1 MSEFS
6 LRCAW
11 LLLAGLAAGN
21 AVADSGSRL
30 LATGGVT
37 QVEGSAGGGLT
48 PWALIAGYGSNEQV
62 HGTAYFTKVTPKD
75 FDLESVGAAVGIY
88 NRLELSFARQH
99 FGLGSTVPGQTIDQQ
114 IVGAKLRLLG
124 DAVFDAD
131 TWLPQLAIGLQ
142 YKRNLDF
149 DLVPQALGAKHA
161 SGSDIYLNATKVY
174 LAGLCGYNT
183 LLNATLRFT
192 KANQFGLLGFGGDL
206 NDRYQP
212 QFEASAGVFLNRHWL
227 LGGEF
232 RQKPNNLSAFEE
244 QSAKDLFIAYL
255 PNKSLAFTAAYADLG
270 RIADKTA
277 QRGAYLSAQ
286 FSY

>member
-62 HGTAYFTKVTPKD
+62 HGTAYFTKVTPRD

-131 TWLPQLAIGLQ
+131 TWLPQLALGLQ

-161 SGSDIYLNATKVY
+161 SGSDIYFNATKVY

-244 QSAKDLFIAYL
+244 PSAKDLFIAYL
-255 PNKSLAFTAAYADLG
+255 PNKSLAFTAAYVDLG

>member
-6 LRCAW
+6 LSCAW
-11 LLLAGLAAGN
+11 LLAGLVAGN
-21 AVADSGSRL
+21 ALADSGSRL

-62 HGTAYFTKVTPKD
+62 HGTAYFTKVTPRD
-75 FDLESVGAAVGIY
+75 FDLESVGAAVGVY
-88 NRLELSFARQH
+88 DRLELSFARQH

-114 IVGAKLRLLG
+114 IFGAKLRLLG

-131 TWLPQLAIGLQ
+131 TWLPQLALGLQ

-149 DLVPQALGAKHA
+149 ELVPQALGAKHA
-161 SGSDIYLNATKVY
+161 SGSDIYLSASKVY

-206 NDRYQP
+206 NDSYQP

-255 PNKSLAFTAAYADLG
+255 PSKALAFTAAYVDLG

-286 FSY
+286 FNY

>member
-124 DAVFDAD
+124 DAVFSPQA
-131 TWLPQLAIGLQ
+131 WLPQVAVGVLHKRTDDAHGIPLAVGAAIYVSQ
-142 YKRNLDF
+142 Y
-149 DLVPQALGAKHA
+149 A
-161 SGSDIYLNATKVY
+161 SRRAREILKPAIEL
-174 LAGLCGYNT
+174 LASIPSVV
-183 LLNATLRFT
+183 
-192 KANQFGLLGFGGDL
+192 LGF
-206 NDRYQP
+206 
-212 QFEASAGVFLNRHWL
+212 FEV
-227 LGGEF
+227 
-232 RQKPNNLSAFEE
+232 
-244 QSAKDLFIAYL
+244 
-255 PNKSLAFTAAYADLG
+255 G
-270 RIADKTA
+270 RAHV
-277 QRGAYLSAQ
+277 
-286 FSY
+286 